1 MLSDPVFPE
10 KMLVWPPQ
18 SRGCQETGDLF
29 RGSAGGMGRSPG
41 DREAHK
47 KWQAPKMLWVG
58 SAELPPASQRCGV
71 KFAGAPDPP
80 DLSSLSG
87 QQ

>member
-1 MLSDPVFPE
+1 MATPE
-10 KMLVWPPQ
+10 H
-18 SRGCQETGDLF
+18 RGCQETGDLF
-29 RGSAGGMGRSPG
+29 RSSAGGMGRSPG
-41 DREAHK
+41 DREARK
-47 KWQAPKMLWVG
+47 KWQAPKMLGVG
-58 SAELPPASQRCGV
+58 RPDLPPAFQRCGV